1 MPSYTGNTEA
11 EGHGG
16 QPLTAV
22 VLVNLGTPDAPT
34 ASALRRYLGEFLADP
49 RVVETP
55 RWLWWL
61 ILHGVILRIRPA
73 RSARAYAKV
82 WTEQGS
88 PLLVG
93 SRALTDAVAA
103 RVREAMGD
111 QAPVVELAMSYGSP
125 NLREV
130 LDGLRRRGLRRLLV
144 LPLYPQYSGST
155 TASVFD
161 AVTHCLRQWRWVPD
175 LRFITDYYREPGY
188 ISALA
193 ESVRDHWRVHGRGER
208 LMLSFHGIPRRYLLN
223 GDPYYCQCQVTARLL
238 RDALQLT
245 EQQMF
250 VSFQSRVGREPWLQ
264 PYTDLTLGEWGK
276 AGVGDV
282 DVLCPG
288 FSIDC
293 LETLEEIAQEN
304 AETFAHAGGGKLRY
318 IPALNHRPAHVDTL
332 ASLIQRQLGGWLP
345 PGDDALD
352 QTARSVR
359 VNQIKADQV
368 WLGTSR

>member
-1 MPSYTGNTEA
+1 MPSYIGSTES
-11 EGHGG
+11 EGHR
-16 QPLTAV
+16 QAPQTAV

-55 RWLWWL
+55 RWLWRL

-73 RSARAYAKV
+73 RSARAYATV

-93 SRALTDAVAA
+93 SQALTDALKDQLQRALGT
-103 RVREAMGD
+103 EA
-111 QAPVVELAMSYGSP
+111 PLVELAMSYGKP
-125 NLREV
+125 NLRDV
-130 LDGLRRRGLRRLLV
+130 LESLRARGLRRLLV

-161 AVTHCLRQWRWVPD
+161 AVTACLRRWRWVPE
-175 LRFITDYYREPGY
+175 LRFLTDYYREQGY
-188 ISALA
+188 IGALA
-193 ESVRDHWRVHGRGER
+193 ESVREHWQTHGRGDK
-208 LMLSFHGIPRRYLLN
+208 LMLSFHGIPRRYLLE

-238 RDALQLT
+238 REALELG
-245 EQQMF
+245 EDELF

-264 PYTDLTLGEWGK
+264 PYTDLTLIEWGK
-276 AGVGDV
+276 AGVGAV

-293 LETLEEIAQEN
+293 LETLEEIAEQN
-304 AETFAHAGGGKLRY
+304 AEAFTHAGGGQLRY
-318 IPALNHRPAHVDTL
+318 IPALNHRPAHVSALATL
-332 ASLIQRQLGGWLP
+332 VQRQLGGWT
-345 PGDDALD
+345 GADSDALNSSARLERVA
-352 QTARSVR
+352 QTKSAQPWVEP
-359 VNQIKADQV
+359 
-368 WLGTSR
+368 TS